1 MPFSEEGLKTYII
14 ENFMN
19 SVVNNNEKNNE
30 FDNQTINYPIFQNNE
45 KSLIPEDTSF
55 LYKYLENDDLIKEIE
70 YERDYYK
77 QYFIHLCIYK
87 IDQTSRL
94 PFIKFSF
101 IEENNNMTFP
111 KIKLNMQNFIEL
123 KENLVTNSVNNDEN
137 DEKNVLSD
145 IDKEFLDQVNSFYK
159 EIYNNELSVDN
170 YKGFLEENENIFVFL
185 DLTMENLDTKLNI
198 KQSILEEII
207 VSGNIVG
214 IPIDSKI
221 IKLFN
226 ENVLIQ
232 NLRTLEGAKIE
243 NPKIGYLIDKSED
256 NDNYENIY
264 HDNNEILLIPPTNN
278 YQENEDVFIFS
289 SVPLKYDNIS
299 NICRYACFVTNNE
312 DEDENKD
319 ENKDLETFLFQENNT
334 LFYGIKEED
343 LFSQIF

>member
-19 SVVNNNEKNNE
+19 SVVNINEKNNE
-30 FDNQTINYPIFQNNE
+30 FNTQTINYPTFQDNE
-45 KSLIPEDTSF
+45 KSLIPTDTTF

-101 IEENNNMTFP
+101 TQENNNMVFP
-111 KIKLNMQNFIEL
+111 KNKLNMQKFLEL
-123 KENLVTNSVNNDEN
+123 KENPDTTSLNNDEN
-137 DEKNVLSD
+137 DEKNALSD
-145 IDKEFLDQVNSFYK
+145 IDKEFLDQINSFYK
-159 EIYNNELSVDN
+159 EIYNNELSFDN

-185 DLTMENLDTKLNI
+185 DLTMENLNTKLNI
-198 KQSILEEII
+198 KQAILDEILI
-207 VSGNIVG
+207 SGNIIG
-214 IPIDSKI
+214 IPIDSNI
-221 IKLFN
+221 INLFN
-226 ENVLIQ
+226 NNILIQ

-256 NDNYENIY
+256 NDNYENVY

-278 YQENEDVFIFS
+278 YQENEDIFIFS
-289 SVPLKYDNIS
+289 SAPLKYDNIS
-299 NICRYACFVTNNE
+299 NICKYACFVSN
-312 DEDENKD
+312 DEN
-319 ENKDLETFLFQENNT
+319 ENESEYSETFLFQENNT

>member
-19 SVVNNNEKNNE
+19 SPVNLNEKNNE
-30 FDNQTINYPIFQNNE
+30 FDNKTLNYPTFDNNE
-45 KSLIPEDTSF
+45 KVLIPEDTTI

-87 IDQTSRL
+87 IDQSTRL

-111 KIKLNMQNFIEL
+111 KIKLNMQNFLEL
-123 KENLVTNSVNNDEN
+123 KENLSINLLNNDEN
-137 DEKNVLSD
+137 DEKNIISD
-145 IDKEFLDQVNSFYK
+145 IDKEFLNQVSSFYK
-159 EIYNNELSVDN
+159 EIYNTELSVDN
-170 YKGFLEENENIFVFL
+170 YKGFLEEKENIFVFL
-185 DLTMENLDTKLNI
+185 DLTLENLNTKVDI
-198 KQSILEEII
+198 KQTILDEILI
-207 VSGNIVG
+207 SGNIVG
-214 IPIDSKI
+214 IPIDSNI

-226 ENVLIQ
+226 DNVLIQ
-232 NLRTLEGAKIE
+232 NLRTLEGAKME
-243 NPKIGYLIDKSED
+243 NPKIGYLIDKNED
-256 NDNYENIY
+256 NDNYENVY

-278 YQENEDVFIFS
+278 HQENEDIFIFS

-299 NICRYACFVTNNE
+299 NICRYACFVSNNE
-312 DEDENKD
+312 NEDSD
-319 ENKDLETFLFQENNT
+319 TFLFQEDNI

-343 LFSQIF
+343 LFTQIF